1 MESFKDAVQKLEQL
15 RDGGFIA
22 ADEFENRKKE
32 LVDSYVTN
40 PPGGASTAVAAYS
53 GGFQF
58 LPQQSKRSS
67 PSTAQNI
74 VKLRGLPFTATESD
88 VINFFFGF
96 QLDTTEPVKF
106 QINAE
111 GKHSGICFV
120 RFSTE
125 QVKFFSVF
133 H

>member
-58 LPQQSKRSS
+58 LPSKAKGFLPQQHKTS
-67 PSTAQNI
+67 
-74 VKLRGLPFTATESD
+74 
-88 VINFFFGF
+88 
-96 QLDTTEPVKF
+96 
-106 QINAE
+106 
-111 GKHSGICFV
+111 
-120 RFSTE
+120 
-125 QVKFFSVF
+125 
-133 H
+133 

>member
-1 MESFKDAVQKLEQL
+1 M
-15 RDGGFIA
+15 
-22 ADEFENRKKE
+22 
-32 LVDSYVTN
+32 
-40 PPGGASTAVAAYS
+40 
-53 GGFQF
+53 
-58 LPQQSKRSS
+58 
-67 PSTAQNI
+67 
-74 VKLRGLPFTATESD
+74 KLRGLPFTATESD

-125 QVKFFSVF
+125 QVKFFFCVPLNKGADLQEATRALTKNKQYLGQRYIEVF
-133 H
+133 PSNGEEMSQRTAPVVCSTQVL